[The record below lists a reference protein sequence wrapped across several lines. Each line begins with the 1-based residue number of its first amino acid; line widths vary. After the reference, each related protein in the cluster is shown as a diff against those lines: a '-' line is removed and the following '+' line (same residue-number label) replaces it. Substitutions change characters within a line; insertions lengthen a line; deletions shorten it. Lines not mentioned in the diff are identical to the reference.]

1 MARESGRPLLDDRE
15 LVLIDDTRKEE
26 LKRRLSRIE
35 GQVRGLKG
43 MVEQGRPCMEIL
55 MQIASVHEA
64 LRGVGKIMVR
74 NYLEKC
80 ATSAL
85 RSGEPE
91 AAERV
96 YQELV
101 DLLYKYAR

>member
-1 MARESGRPLLDDRE
+1 MARRTGRPLIQDSE
-15 LVLIDDTRKEE
+15 LVLIDNARKEE
-26 LKRRLSRIE
+26 LLRRLSRIE

-43 MVEQGRPCMEIL
+43 MVAEGRPCMDIL
-55 MQIASVHEA
+55 TQIASAHEA

-80 ATSAL
+80 ATSAI
-85 RSGEPE
+85 RSGDPE
-91 AAERV
+91 ESERV
-96 YQELV
+96 YRELV